1 MDFDVVR
8 FAVGMAAGLFV
19 GVVLGWT
26 VGGWAFND
34 PSVGLG
40 FGAVL
45 GAGIGAISGTFLA
58 RLALLHSPP
67 RRAQRTRRKHSDAP

>member
-8 FAVGMAAGLFV
+8 FAIGMAAGLFV
-19 GVVLGWT
+19 GVVAGWL

-34 PSVGLG
+34 PSVGIG

-45 GAGIGAISGTFLA
+45 GAGIGAIAGALA
-58 RLALLHSPP
+58 N
-67 RRAQRTRRKHSDAP
+67 K